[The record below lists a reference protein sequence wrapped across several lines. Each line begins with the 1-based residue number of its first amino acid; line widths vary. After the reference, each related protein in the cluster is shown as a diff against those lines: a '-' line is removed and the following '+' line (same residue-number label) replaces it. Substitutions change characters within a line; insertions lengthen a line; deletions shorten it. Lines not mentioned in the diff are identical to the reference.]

1 MSYDPEPA
9 ARVAYA
15 AVRQLRE
22 EQGCRRGPVWGL
34 LLPEERSWYVCHAER
49 ALMGLLPHEI
59 QAAWRADLTEFGTGG
74 QRWTVGQEID
84 HVKRT
89 HPELAEWGYLDARYR
104 RRFSIIQYNAVGFY
118 VAIPAW
124 TGDLTFVTAL

>member
-22 EQGCRRGPVWGL
+22 EQGCRRGPVWNL
-34 LLPEERSWYVCHAER
+34 LLREEQGWYVRHAER

-59 QAAWRADLTEFGTGG
+59 QDAWRIDLTECGDEAL
-74 QRWTVGQEID
+74 RWTAGQEID

-89 HPELAEWGYLDARYR
+89 HPELALWGFLDERYR
-104 RRFSIIQYNAVGFY
+104 RRFSVIQFNAVGFY

-124 TGDLTFVTAL
+124 SGDLACVTAL

>member
-22 EQGCRRGPVWGL
+22 EQGCRRGPVWNL
-34 LLPEERSWYVCHAER
+34 LLREEQGWYVRHAER

-59 QAAWRADLTEFGTGG
+59 QDAWRTDLTECLP
-74 QRWTVGQEID
+74 QWLRWTVGPEID
-84 HVKRT
+84 HAKRT
-89 HPELAEWGYLDARYR
+89 HPELARWRYLGERYR
-104 RRFSIIQYNAVGFY
+104 RRFSVIQFNAVGFY
-118 VAIPAW
+118 VDIPAW
-124 TGDLTFVTAL
+124 SGDLACVTAL